1 MVRDHRHNTTST
13 EALQQIDHQFLRQE
27 RHITRGD
34 EGVIVHRGGEAGF
47 DTSQGSLPAGP
58 LVGYVSDFCQADGF
72 TSNDE
77 NFLAGGREGVP
88 DVFDQGQAADL
99 EGQLLTAHPAAMAT
113 GEDHPRGRV
122 AQEAILAVAA
132 CLVLRTFW
140 RSIPTRSVLSAL
152 PERRA
157 RRFARA
163 RSTATWCSLRAM
175 RQSRSL
181 PVKTSPM

>member
-1 MVRDHRHNTTST
+1 MAYHPRRQRRDRTSRRRGR
-13 EALQQIDHQFLRQE
+13 LRYQP
-27 RHITRGD
+27 
-34 EGVIVHRGGEAGF
+34 GV
-47 DTSQGSLPAGP
+47 PAGRP
-58 LVGYVSDFCQADGF
+58 VGYVSDFCQADSF

-77 NFLAGGREGVP
+77 NFLARSREGVL

-99 EGQLLTAHPAAMAT
+99 EGQLLTAHPAALAT
-113 GEDHPRGRV
+113 GEDHPRSRV

-132 CLVLRTFW
+132 CLVLTTFW

-152 PERRA
+152 LERRA

-163 RSTATWCSLRAM
+163 RSTAMWCSLRAV

-181 PVKTSPM
+181 PVKTSPV